1 MSASAVTKDQIRAI
15 HTLKSKARLDDT
27 SYRDMLR
34 LVGGVGSSKEL
45 TVNSAI
51 AVIDRL
57 RDLTSTPQQILE
69 AGSKPKGSLDLSGP
83 YAGICR
89 ALWIS
94 GWNLGVFD
102 AREDTALVAFVRRQ
116 TGIDHLNWVRDAA
129 DGAKV
134 VEALKAWIA
143 REAHVNWPR
152 GKAWRDPQARKLAIV
167 KAQIARLHNPDV
179 PILLDHLDNM
189 MTTLGRKIRALPK
202 REAANGRL

>member
-1 MSASAVTKDQIRAI
+1 MSAAVVSKDQIRAI
-15 HTLKSKARLDDT
+15 HTLKSKAGLDET

-34 LVGGVGSSKEL
+34 VVGGVASSKEL
-45 TVNSAI
+45 SLSGAI

-57 RDLTSTPQQILE
+57 RALSSEPQAAVE
-69 AGSKPKGSLDLSGP
+69 PSSKPKGALDLSGP

-94 GWNLGVFD
+94 AWNLGVVD

-129 DGAKV
+129 DGNKV

-143 REAHVNWPR
+143 REAGVTWPH
-152 GKAWRDPQARKLAIV
+152 GKAWSDAQARKLAVV
-167 KAQIARLHNPDV
+167 KAQLARLGNPDV
-179 PILLDHLDNM
+179 PVLLDHLDNM
-189 MTTLGRKIRALPK
+189 MKALGRKIRALPK
-202 REAANGRL
+202 VSR